1 MSFSRRK
8 FVKGMGIL
16 IPAVT
21 SQFNKLLANNLFENG
36 NHTAFFKRE
45 FKKSSDRIWIGKD
58 FWSVPLEDWEVE
70 NGRLQFTGLQKNSRL
85 HLLTYVL
92 KHGNGTATLKADL
105 GLAINKGNNGSV
117 GFTIGIK
124 DFTDPESIK
133 AACYFGQGISAGVS
147 LDGVLFIADQKVPL
161 PEGFNFEQFSLQ
173 LNCVAVDDKNEL
185 EIIATDKQKTSEKVS
200 IIYSGN
206 IAGLVALENN
216 VLQKNESTFWCSSI
230 VFSGTK
236 LAHQPNNSFGPILWA
251 MYTLSD
257 LKVKLTVQL
266 PPISKMDAQKIELHL
281 LHMGKWQREKTA
293 QVDPVS
299 FTGNFILDNWDEG
312 KEVAYRIV
320 YNIDGSAHAYDGSI
334 RQNPLDKPLKF
345 GALTCQNGSGFPYR
359 PLVENLEKS
368 DPDILFFSGDQLY
381 EQNGGYPIKRAP
393 EAKAILSYLGKW
405 YMFGWAFGNVMRNRP
420 TICTPDDHDVF
431 QGNLWGEGGAGISI
445 EEFEKTEES
454 HGGFAQ
460 TPLFVN
466 TVNKTQCGHLPD
478 PFHKSPLASGI
489 ATWFANLNYGG
500 VSFAIISDRLFKS
513 GPEMIRKGTGR
524 IDHIMERAS
533 PGSLAS
539 DELEFLGKQQMQF
552 LDEWITDWQ
561 KVSMKVLLSQTLFS
575 NAGTHHGP
583 DKDFFYGDMDSGGWP
598 KKQRDEVIKLIRKAA
613 AFHINGDQ
621 HVPFL
626 VQYGVD
632 EPRDGGW
639 TFCSPAIASGYPR
652 WGQPDLVN
660 MPFTDRPKHN
670 LPNTGVYRD
679 FFGNDNYIYA
689 VGNPVDNFQN
699 ENRYMTAQNKAS
711 GFGLITFDTK
721 ERTIRMEAFRFLAN
735 LDNLS
740 AEDTFPGWPLTINQ
754 MDNYGRRPI
763 GYLPKLKTS
772 HPDQMLKIINEE
784 THELIAAIR
793 IKGNDFTPSVYENA
807 KYTLIIGEGQYEKTL
822 KGISISDNPDEQIDT

>member
-1 MSFSRRK
+1 
-8 FVKGMGIL
+8 
-16 IPAVT
+16 
-21 SQFNKLLANNLFENG
+21 
-36 NHTAFFKRE
+36 
-45 FKKSSDRIWIGKD
+45 
-58 FWSVPLEDWEVE
+58 
-70 NGRLQFTGLQKNSRL
+70 
-85 HLLTYVL
+85 
-92 KHGNGTATLKADL
+92 
-105 GLAINKGNNGSV
+105 
-117 GFTIGIK
+117 
-124 DFTDPESIK
+124 
-133 AACYFGQGISAGVS
+133 
-147 LDGVLFIADQKVPL
+147 
-161 PEGFNFEQFSLQ
+161 
-173 LNCVAVDDKNEL
+173 
-185 EIIATDKQKTSEKVS
+185 
-200 IIYSGN
+200 
-206 IAGLVALENN
+206 
-216 VLQKNESTFWCSSI
+216 
-230 VFSGTK
+230 
-236 LAHQPNNSFGPILWA
+236 
-251 MYTLSD
+251 
-257 LKVKLTVQL
+257 
-266 PPISKMDAQKIELHL
+266 
-281 LHMGKWQREKTA
+281 
-293 QVDPVS
+293 
-299 FTGNFILDNWDEG
+299 
-312 KEVAYRIV
+312 
-320 YNIDGSAHAYDGSI
+320 
-334 RQNPLDKPLKF
+334 
-345 GALTCQNGSGFPYR
+345 
-359 PLVENLEKS
+359 
-368 DPDILFFSGDQLY
+368 
-381 EQNGGYPIKRAP
+381 
-393 EAKAILSYLGKW
+393 
-405 YMFGWAFGNVMRNRP
+405 
-420 TICTPDDHDVF
+420 
-431 QGNLWGEGGAGISI
+431 
-445 EEFEKTEES
+445 
-454 HGGFAQ
+454 
-460 TPLFVN
+460 
-466 TVNKTQCGHLPD
+466 
-478 PFHKSPLASGI
+478 
-489 ATWFANLNYGG
+489 
-500 VSFAIISDRLFKS
+500 
-513 GPEMIRKGTGR
+513 
-524 IDHIMERAS
+524 
-533 PGSLAS
+533 
-539 DELEFLGKQQMQF
+539 
-552 LDEWITDWQ
+552 
-561 KVSMKVLLSQTLFS
+561 MKVLLSQTLFS